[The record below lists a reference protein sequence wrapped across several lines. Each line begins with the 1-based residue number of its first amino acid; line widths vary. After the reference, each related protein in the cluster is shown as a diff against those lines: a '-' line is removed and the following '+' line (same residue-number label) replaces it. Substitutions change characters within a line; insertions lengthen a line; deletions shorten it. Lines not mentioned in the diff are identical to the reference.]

1 MAQCLFSRHL
11 SALVKFASLS
21 LNSQTNWSHA
31 CCQEQFLADE
41 IPPMCLVTVRKSAH
55 ECGSKPGQGSWQQ
68 LSCVYGHGKMF
79 VFMLPWVWFTGR
91 VVSWKSW
98 SHWTKAAFFMIKE
111 PGSQIKKNLKGDFE
125 ILTLSWPDE
134 TGQEDWVY
142 RRGQPCDFT
151 GNLSAM
157 GQSPWRC
164 FSFLLFLVEVDG
176 TAFIIFLRKKTLQGR
191 ATQSYIE
198 KGVAEPAN
206 KILPPKFQTRN
217 MIYIGPPNKIQ
228 VTKV

>member
-11 SALVKFASLS
+11 SALVEFASLS

-31 CCQEQFLADE
+31 CCQEQFLANE

-55 ECGSKPGQGSWQQ
+55 ACGSKPGQGSWQQ

-111 PGSQIKKNLKGDFE
+111 PGSQIKKNLKGDFWDLDT
-125 ILTLSWPDE
+125 ILAWWDRTGRLSLQKRAALWLYWKFVSN
-134 TGQEDWVY
+134 GSISLKV
-142 RRGQPCDFT
+142 
-151 GNLSAM
+151 
-157 GQSPWRC
+157 
-164 FSFLLFLVEVDG
+164 FLLFTLPGGSGWYCFHYISEEKN
-176 TAFIIFLRKKTLQGR
+176 TAR
-191 ATQSYIE
+191 
-198 KGVAEPAN
+198 
-206 KILPPKFQTRN
+206 
-217 MIYIGPPNKIQ
+217 
-228 VTKV
+228 